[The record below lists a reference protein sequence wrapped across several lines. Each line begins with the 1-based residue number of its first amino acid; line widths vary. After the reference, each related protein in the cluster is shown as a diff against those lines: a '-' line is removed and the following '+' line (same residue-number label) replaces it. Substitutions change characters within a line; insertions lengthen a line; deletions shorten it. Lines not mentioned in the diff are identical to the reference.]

1 MNGHPF
7 DALRPESVLA
17 AVEHLGVASD
27 GRLFALNSFE
37 NRVYLVGREGAEPLV
52 AKFYRPGRLTDAEI
66 FEEHAFLGDGAAA
79 GRHGARRDPADIGVM
94 PPRRDEEVRLITLFA
109 H

>member
-37 NRVYLVGREGAEPLV
+37 NRVYQVGREGAEPLV
-52 AKFYRPGRLTDAEI
+52 TKFYRPGRLTDAEI
-66 FEEHAFLGDGAAA
+66 LEEHAFLDELAAA
-79 GRHGARRDPADIGVM
+79 ELPVAAPIRGMGSFPVRAYALIGA
-94 PPRRDEEVRLITLFA
+94 
-109 H
+109 